1 MRRTITIAQTEF
13 LGLVRSR
20 FFLISILIV
29 PVFVMAASAFIGF
42 VERRVDR
49 DDRRFAVADA
59 TGVLYEAIA
68 QAAREPGGGEA
79 AGGETRPAARFLP
92 ERENIDGRS
101 RDLVTLGLSER
112 VRSGDLFAFVYIP
125 ANVLEPE
132 SDAAIEYY
140 SQNTAYGR
148 LSSWLSRHLS
158 RAIRQQRLARA
169 GLDAGEI
176 ERLVAA
182 TPLSSFDLVE
192 RQADGTIAAA
202 RKVDGIQQ
210 FGMPVF
216 LLVVMFMAIMSSAQ
230 HLINSTIEEKV
241 SKISEVLLGSVSA
254 FELLAGKLLGI
265 VAVSFVLAL
274 VYLAGGAYTLL
285 NIGRP
290 DLINL
295 PLAGWFLLFL
305 LTAALLYGSLFQALS
320 AACSDLKDAQSL
332 LQPAMMV
339 LMVGYFASFVVLRAP
354 DSTVAAGLSMVPL
367 MSPFAMM
374 LRLAVPPGPPLW
386 QLILSVGLLAAVT
399 TATVW
404 VAGRIFRVGL
414 LMQGK
419 QPTLP
424 ELLRW
429 IRH

>member
-1 MRRTITIAQTEF
+1 MRRTLTIAQTEF

-20 FFLISILIV
+20 FFLISVLIV

-49 DDRRFAVADA
+49 DERRFAVADA
-59 TGVLYEAIA
+59 TGVLYDAIA
-68 QAAREPGGGEA
+68 RAAIEPDRTGTVGGDEP
-79 AGGETRPAARFLP
+79 PAPRFLP
-92 ERENIDGRS
+92 EQAAIDGRS
-101 RDLVTLGLSER
+101 RDLVAFELSDR
-112 VRSGDLFAFVYIP
+112 VRRGDLFAFVYIP
-125 ANVLEPE
+125 ADVLEPGSE
-132 SDAAIEYY
+132 AAIEYY

-148 LSSWLSRHLS
+148 LSSWLSRHLT
-158 RAIRQQRLARA
+158 RAIRQERLARA
-169 GLDAGEI
+169 GLDAREI

-192 RQADGTIAAA
+192 RQADGSLAAA
-202 RKVDGIQQ
+202 RKTDGIQQ

-241 SKISEVLLGSVSA
+241 SKISEVLLGSVAS

-265 VAVSFVLAL
+265 VAVSFVLAI
-274 VYLAGGAYTLL
+274 VYLVGGAYTLL
-285 NIGRP
+285 NVGRP

-305 LTAALLYGSLFQALS
+305 LAAALLYGSLFQALS
-320 AACSDLKDAQSL
+320 AACSDLKEAQSL

-339 LMVGYFASFVVLRAP
+339 LMVGYFASFVVLQAP
-354 DSTVAAGLSMVPL
+354 DSTVAAALSMIPL

-386 QLILSVGLLAAVT
+386 QLLVSVGLLAAVT